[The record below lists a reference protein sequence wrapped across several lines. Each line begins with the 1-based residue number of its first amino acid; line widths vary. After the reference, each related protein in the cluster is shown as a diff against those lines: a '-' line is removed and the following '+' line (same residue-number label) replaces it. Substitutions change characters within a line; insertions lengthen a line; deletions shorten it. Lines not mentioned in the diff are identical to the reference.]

1 MSGYSYSETIGDD
14 TNVDFTIN
22 HNLDTKNIHVFCR
35 DKASPYEHTLV
46 GWRAASND
54 SIVVS
59 FENAPSSS
67 SKEIHVFSSI
77 GGSVQLTDISELNN
91 FNISSESSGDSLVY
105 SGSEWQNKA
114 RIYTSAPSTK
124 YGSAGDKKG
133 DLRTDANY
141 LYICYN
147 NYVNNSTQ
155 IWRRVAIDT
164 SW

>member
-1 MSGYSYSETIGDD
+1 M
-14 TNVDFTIN
+14 
-22 HNLDTKNIHVFCR
+22 
-35 DKASPYEHTLV
+35 
-46 GWRAASND
+46 
-54 SIVVS
+54 VS
-59 FENAPSSS
+59 FENAPASS

-77 GGSVQLTDISELNN
+77 GGSVTLTNISELDN

-114 RIYTSAPSTK
+114 RIYTSAPSSK

-133 DLRTDANY
+133 DIRTDANY
-141 LYICYN
+141 FYICYN